1 MIYNEKLKSIVSRLD
16 KVIKTGN
23 GYRAR
28 CPVHGSKGQTLSITA
43 KDGGYIVAHCFSCGA
58 GGPELMKALDLPV
71 GFLFP
76 ETTEY
81 APPTITKQMKADNAR
96 DGTILQYAQETPP
109 ETLAD
114 NKEVTKA
121 RERVKGYFTKAEQA
135 NHESPPITHPALTD
149 FAKYKQALETA
160 PALREQIV
168 AAHWEGVAVR
178 AELWLL
184 QYKTKV

>member
-1 MIYNEKLKSIVSRLD
+1 MIHNDFFASIVDRLE
-16 KVIKTGN
+16 KVKTTVN
-23 GYRAR
+23 GCRAR

-58 GGPELMKALDLPV
+58 GGPELMKALKLPV

-81 APPTITKQMKADNAR
+81 SPPTITKQMKADNVR
-96 DGTILQYAQETPP
+96 DGIILQYAQETPP
-109 ETLAD
+109 ESLAD
-114 NKEVTKA
+114 NKQVTKA

-135 NHESPPITHPALTD
+135 NHESPTMNHPALAD
-149 FAKYKQALETA
+149 FAQYKKALETA

-168 AAHWEGVAVR
+168 AAHWDGVAVR

>member
-1 MIYNEKLKSIVSRLD
+1 MIHNEKLQSVVNRLE
-16 KVIKTGN
+16 KPKATAN

-58 GGPELMKALDLPV
+58 GGPELMQALSLPI
-71 GFLFP
+71 GILFP

-81 APPTITKQMKADNAR
+81 APPTITKQMKTDNAR
-96 DGTILQYAQETPP
+96 DGIIMQYAQETPP

-114 NKEVTKA
+114 NRQVTKA

-135 NHESPPITHPALTD
+135 NHESPPISHPALAD
-149 FAKYKQALETA
+149 FAQYRKALEAA

-168 AAHWEGVAVR
+168 EAHWDGVAAR

-184 QYKTKV
+184 QYTTKV

>member
-1 MIYNEKLKSIVSRLD
+1 LIHNDFLQTIVSKLE
-16 KVIKTGN
+16 KTKTTAN

-58 GGPELMKALDLPV
+58 GGPELMKALGLPV
-71 GFLFP
+71 SFLFP

-81 APPTITKQMKADNAR
+81 IPPTITNQMKADNAR
-96 DGTILQYAQETPP
+96 DGIILQYAQESPP
-109 ETLAD
+109 ESLAD
-114 NKEVTKA
+114 NREVTKA

-135 NHESPPITHPALTD
+135 NHESPPITHPALAG
-149 FAKYKQALETA
+149 FGQYQKALETA

-168 AAHWEGVAVR
+168 SAHWDGVARR

-184 QYKTKV
+184 QYTTKV